1 MPRLTPNQEFCPI
14 ARSLELLGERWTLHI
29 VRDLVTGPK
38 RFGELQRLVVG
49 VTPKWLTARLRALEE
64 AGIVERKG
72 RLYRL
77 TPKGEDLRPLLEE
90 LSLWATKHDLRPPR
104 RDETVLP
111 EHEMWGLEVFL
122 NRNALRASQP
132 VTWVVRLTDDV
143 PHTLRFDGERWTW
156 ERGEAAAD
164 VVLTTT
170 GRRWAAL
177 LAAAHAGTS
186 TRPRGYRFD
195 GEPDRVAEFR
205 ELFFIA
211 G

>member
-38 RFGELQRLVVG
+38 RFSELQRLVVG

-64 AGIVERKG
+64 AGVVEREG

-90 LSLWATKHDLRPPR
+90 LSLWATRHDLRPPR
-104 RDETVLP
+104 PGETIVP

-122 NRNALRASQP
+122 NRNGMRAVRP
-132 VTWVVRLTDDV
+132 VTWVVRISDGGS
-143 PHTLRFDGERWTW
+143 HTLRFDGERWRW
-156 ERGEAAAD
+156 EEGDGEGD

-170 GRRWAAL
+170 ARGWAGL
-177 LAAAHAGTS
+177 LAAAHAGRT
-186 TRPRGYRFD
+186 TRPRGYRLD
-195 GEPDRVAEFR
+195 GEPERVTEFR
-205 ELFFIA
+205 ELFLLS